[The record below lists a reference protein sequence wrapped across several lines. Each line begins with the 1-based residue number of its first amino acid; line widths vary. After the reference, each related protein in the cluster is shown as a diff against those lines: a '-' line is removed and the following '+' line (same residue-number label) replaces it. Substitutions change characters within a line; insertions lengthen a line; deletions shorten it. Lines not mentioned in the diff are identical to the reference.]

1 MTRKVLVLVLALWIA
16 CNLGCTGIKSPNFA
30 ANNIL
35 DSCKVTFITGS
46 VEIGPRERGALII
59 TDNNVLFSSSNNTI
73 KIPLTAITHIGPSD
87 SMIMDLPTP
96 LSLNYAEDCPDEKK
110 VFPTWFLM
118 TGAAILVAALLWM
131 MGVFSNNKV
140 LLDMDFMVDGVKNF
154 TTLQMTQNEFSR
166 IYPILLEKAD
176 LI

>member
-1 MTRKVLVLVLALWIA
+1 MTRKVLVLVISVWIA
-16 CNLGCTGIKSPNFA
+16 CNFGCTGIKSPNFA
-30 ANNIL
+30 TNNIL
-35 DSCKVTFITGS
+35 DFCKVTFITGS
-46 VEIGPRERGALII
+46 VDIGPRERGALII
-59 TDNNVLFSSSNNTI
+59 TDNSILFSSSNSTI
-73 KIPLTAITHIGPSD
+73 KIPLTSITHIGPSD
-87 SMIMDLPTP
+87 SIIMNFPTP
-96 LSLNYAEDCPDEKK
+96 LSPYYAEDCPDEKK

-166 IYPILLEKAD
+166 IYPILLKKAD